1 MLGTP
6 SNVFLS
12 RLLRAKYSEGDEG
25 IIMTLLVG
33 EKRTTSGIIRS
44 QMRFK
49 MKALMRIK
57 MHFGAKVFMI

>member
-33 EKRTTSGIIRS
+33 EKKDDKWHNKISNEIQDES
-44 QMRFK
+44 PY
-49 MKALMRIK
+49 AD
-57 MHFGAKVFMI
+57 